1 MVAWN
6 LWTNVPTVKLWEAV
20 ALVLEIEPTSLRWP
34 SPHYAY
40 ERLPFRARG
49 FSSQAECDDF
59 DKAMN
64 FVERATSAAG
74 PIQIRGPMQSGMSK
88 WMVDVALA
96 DVVAFFEKCGW
107 PVLPEPLVKV
117 GQVFMPA
124 PAPSSDELG
133 TRERSSLLKIIY
145 GMAVASPYQFDP
157 EAKRS
162 EVAVTI
168 ASACA
173 AAGCQVDED
182 TVRKYLREAA
192 QQYGA
197 SRR

>member
-64 FVERATSAAG
+64 FVERAPMATSNSSTRGRVKFPQVRTVGSVSQSAESLMARRWAA
-74 PIQIRGPMQSGMSK
+74 
-88 WMVDVALA
+88 
-96 DVVAFFEKCGW
+96 
-107 PVLPEPLVKV
+107 
-117 GQVFMPA
+117 
-124 PAPSSDELG
+124 
-133 TRERSSLLKIIY
+133 SL
-145 GMAVASPYQFDP
+145 
-157 EAKRS
+157 
-162 EVAVTI
+162 
-168 ASACA
+168 
-173 AAGCQVDED
+173 
-182 TVRKYLREAA
+182 
-192 QQYGA
+192 
-197 SRR
+197 SR